1 MSNEKTDKKNN
12 KFQNNLTKYESFS
25 QYLHNIFK
33 YIPMKNNSLVTEEK
47 NKDIFAQNKLSKYTK
62 LDGSKS
68 IILSNINSF
77 PLKEHTETNSDII
90 KTIKENL
97 SFISS
102 NTKYINNIPKI
113 YFKPKIIYSEQSIFP
128 QKNFIN
134 NNIFQKNKNTN
145 INNEKES
152 LIFNK
157 ENENNQKLN
166 FVVKGISESNLS
178 QEKEKECKNLFN
190 SISNIQKTQKT
201 NINNSKQ
208 ISLYRQDYY
217 IKQFKVQYSIWLRN
231 ILNSKLM
238 IFLDKVKSGKKNIK
252 FYPLNSLT
260 FTANPKYKD
269 NKIFLS
275 MKIKE
280 ILIVGIDG
288 SRSSNQKKNKETIE
302 LVEKIGEQYNK
313 NNEDIIEF
321 LNMTMEQSMYMF
333 YKSELFLKFKNSNQ
347 AKIND
352 NQFYCEKKFSLLENN
367 GFIYLIKNF
376 NGNSKS
382 ELYI

>member
-1 MSNEKTDKKNN
+1 MSNEKTEMKYN
-12 KFQNNLTKYESFS
+12 KFQNNFIKYESFS
-25 QYLHNIFK
+25 QYLNNIFK
-33 YIPMKNNSLVTEEK
+33 FMPMKNYSLFPEEK
-47 NKDIFAQNKLSKYTK
+47 NNSIFTQNNLLKYTK

-68 IILSNINSF
+68 IILSNINSL
-77 PLKEHTETNSDII
+77 PLKEQREPNSDIV

-113 YFKPKIIYSEQSIFP
+113 VFKPKIIFSEQPIFS
-128 QKNFIN
+128 QKNLNN
-134 NNIFQKNKNTN
+134 NNIFNINKNAN
-145 INNEKES
+145 YYNERKSLIFNNEKEN
-152 LIFNK
+152 NK
-157 ENENNQKLN
+157 KLN
-166 FVVKGISESNLS
+166 LKIEEGVSESNLS
-178 QEKEKECKNLFN
+178 QEKEKESKNLFN
-190 SISNIQKTQKT
+190 SISNSKEI
-201 NINNSKQ
+201 NVNNSETN
-208 ISLYRQDYY
+208 SVYRQDYY

-238 IFLDKVKSGKKNIK
+238 SFLCKIKSGKRNIK

-260 FTANPKYKD
+260 FTANPKYND

-280 ILIVGIDG
+280 ILIVGING
-288 SRSSNQKKNKETIE
+288 NRSSNQKKNKENIE
-302 LVEKIGEQYNK
+302 LVEKMGEQYN
-313 NNEDIIEF
+313 NSNDDLIEF
-321 LNMTMEQSMYMF
+321 LNMTMEQSIYMF
-333 YKSELFLKFKNSNQ
+333 YKSEQFLNFKNSTQ

-352 NQFYCEKKFSLLENN
+352 NKFFNEKKFSLLENN

-382 ELYI
+382 ESYI

>member
-1 MSNEKTDKKNN
+1 MSNEKTAQKHN
-12 KFQNNLTKYESFS
+12 KFPTNLTKCESFS
-25 QYLHNIFK
+25 QYLQNVFN
-33 YIPMKNNSLVTEEK
+33 YIPMKNNLLFPESKK
-47 NKDIFAQNKLSKYTK
+47 NELIEQNNLLKYTK

-77 PLKEHTETNSDII
+77 PLNEHLSSNSDIV

-113 YFKPKIIYSEQSIFP
+113 VFKPKIIFSEQPIFS
-128 QKNFIN
+128 QKNLNN
-134 NNIFQKNKNTN
+134 NNIFNINKNAN
-145 INNEKES
+145 YFNEKKS
-152 LIFNK
+152 IIFNNNK
-157 ENENNQKLN
+157 ENALQLN
-166 FVVKGISESNLS
+166 PKIEEGVLDSNLF
-178 QEKEKECKNLFN
+178 QEKEKEKESKNLFN
-190 SISNIQKTQKT
+190 SIPNNQVINIKNSET
-201 NINNSKQ
+201 NNI
-208 ISLYRQDYY
+208 YRQDYY

-231 ILNSKLM
+231 ILNLKLM
-238 IFLDKVKSGKKNIK
+238 SFLDKIKSGKKNIK

-260 FTANPKYKD
+260 FTANPKYND

-280 ILIVGIDG
+280 ILIVGING
-288 SRSSNQKKNKETIE
+288 NRSSNQKKNKENIE
-302 LVEKIGEQYNK
+302 LVEKMGEQYN
-313 NNEDIIEF
+313 NTNDDLIDF
-321 LNMTMEQSMYMF
+321 LNMTMEESIYMF
-333 YKSELFLKFKNSNQ
+333 YNSEQFLKFKNSTQ

-352 NQFYCEKKFSLLENN
+352 NKFFSEKKFSLLENN

-382 ELYI
+382 

>member
-128 QKNFIN
+128 QKNFIS
-134 NNIFQKNKNTN
+134 NNIFQTNKNTN

>member
-1 MSNEKTDKKNN
+1 MSNEKTEMKQN
-12 KFQNNLTKYESFS
+12 KFQNNFTKYTSFS
-25 QYLHNIFK
+25 QYLNNIFK
-33 YIPMKNNSLVTEEK
+33 CIPMKNSSLFSEEK
-47 NKDIFAQNKLSKYTK
+47 NNSVFTQNNLLKYTK

-68 IILSNINSF
+68 IILSNINSL
-77 PLKEHTETNSDII
+77 PLKEQREPNSDIV
-90 KTIKENL
+90 KVIKENL

-113 YFKPKIIYSEQSIFP
+113 VFKPKIIFSEQPIYS
-128 QKNFIN
+128 QKNL
-134 NNIFQKNKNTN
+134 NNINIFNINKNAN
-145 INNEKES
+145 DFNEKKSVIFNNEKENNKKLK
-152 LIFNK
+152 LIVNGG
-157 ENENNQKLN
+157 
-166 FVVKGISESNLS
+166 VSESNSS
-178 QEKEKECKNLFN
+178 QEKEKEKESKNLFN
-190 SISNIQKTQKT
+190 SISNTQE
-201 NINNSKQ
+201 INFYNSETY
-208 ISLYRQDYY
+208 SVYRQDYY

-238 IFLDKVKSGKKNIK
+238 SFLNTIKSGKRNIK

-260 FTANPKYKD
+260 FTANPKYND

-280 ILIVGIDG
+280 ILIVGING
-288 SRSSNQKKNKETIE
+288 NRSSNQKKNKENIE
-302 LVEKIGEQYNK
+302 LIEKMGEQYN
-313 NNEDIIEF
+313 NNNDDLIEF

-333 YKSELFLKFKNSNQ
+333 YQSEQFLTFKNSTQ

-352 NQFYCEKKFSLLENN
+352 NKFFSEKKFSLLENN

-382 ELYI
+382 ESYI